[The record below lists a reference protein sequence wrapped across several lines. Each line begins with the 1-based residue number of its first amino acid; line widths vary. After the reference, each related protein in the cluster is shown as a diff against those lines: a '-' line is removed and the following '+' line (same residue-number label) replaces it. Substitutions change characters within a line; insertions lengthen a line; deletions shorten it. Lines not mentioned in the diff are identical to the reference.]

1 MEKKVK
7 TIKIVTAITFV
18 VMFICIIVLALQFV
32 KIANLKEK
40 NQSLNSYKQ
49 ELINEISNYNS
60 ANSYYDNN
68 QSEYLENYAREVL
81 GWGKA
86 DETWYVKK

>member
-7 TIKIVTAITFV
+7 SIKITTAITFV
-18 VMFICIIVLALQFV
+18 IMFICIIVLTIQFV

-40 NQSLNSYKQ
+40 NKNLVEYKQ
-49 ELINEISNYNS
+49 ELVNDINNYNS
-60 ANSYYDNN
+60 TNSYYNN
-68 QSEYLENYAREVL
+68 NRSEYLEDYAREVL

-86 DETWYVKK
+86 DEIWFTKK